1 MNTQTYPNTQAG
13 RTAALAAV
21 SGDQSRLWYDGAT
34 IRLLDADPAAVPQ
47 SVTPAQAKIALSR
60 AGKLAAVEAVVS
72 AAGGETKIWWD
83 EALSFDRAN
92 PAIAAMG
99 AAVGMTPADIDAL
112 FVAAAKIN

>member
-13 RTAALAAV
+13 RTAALATV

-34 IRLLDADPAAVPQ
+34 IRLLDADPAIVPQ

-60 AGKLAAVEAVVS
+60 AGKLAAVEAAVS

-83 EALSFDRAN
+83 EALSFDRSS
-92 PAIAAMG
+92 PVIAALGG
-99 AAVGMTPADIDAL
+99 AIGLTSADIDAL
-112 FVAAAKIN
+112 FVTASKIS